1 MKAISG
7 KYKFKMRPSSPNSDN
22 EYSIMLE
29 ISKSGKRGYVSLKI
43 WGDRND
49 WDEEQERFVVKKGL
63 RTKEAKEANED
74 RKKKNDFIEKQNL
87 RVKEIIDQFDK
98 DNIDWTVNQ
107 FKTEFVGKKQHGNV
121 LEYLNKYIDTL
132 NETGHMGN
140 ARVYSETL
148 HILELFDKKFTSRV
162 FSEID
167 LGYIKS
173 LDIFMQKR
181 NMKGNSRSV
190 YLRTIRSLLNKAIQ
204 DKESTT
210 VTYPFGR
217 GGFKIGEIET
227 RTAKRYLPT
236 EQLAILKNSQSIIPN
251 KEYARLVFLF
261 SYHCY
266 GINVADMAR
275 LKMNNIVKLEKGD
288 YIIYKREK
296 TKTKKSSK
304 LLSIY
309 IKPEI
314 QDLISQLRAF
324 KKPLGD
330 YLLPIVTVLHDDEN
344 RLYNHILNR
353 RKRIVKDLR
362 ELGKD
367 LGFELNLTSY
377 VSRHTM
383 SMQLRNND
391 ISVEKISQ
399 ILGHQDVQTT
409 QIYLDDLDMSV
420 IDEAGK
426 VL

>member
-1 MKAISG
+1 MKPLHG
-7 KYKFKMRPSSPNSDN
+7 KYKFKMRSSSPNSED
-22 EYSIMLE
+22 EYAVMLE
-29 ISKSGKRGYVSLKI
+29 ISKSGKRGYISLRI
-43 WGDRND
+43 WGKKDD
-49 WDEEQERFVVKKGL
+49 WDDEQERFIIKKRL
-63 RTKEAKEANED
+63 RTAEEKKANED
-74 RKKKNDFIEKQNL
+74 RKLKNDFIEKKNL
-87 RVKEIIDQFDK
+87 RVKEILSQFERERK
-98 DNIDWTVNQ
+98 DWTINQ
-107 FKTEFVGKKQHGNV
+107 FKTEFVGKKEHRNV
-121 LEYLNKYIDTL
+121 AEYFKKHIDILNQT
-132 NETGHMGN
+132 GN
-140 ARVYSETL
+140 AGNSRTYSETM
-148 HILELFDKKFTSRV
+148 HMIDLFDKKFSNRV

-167 LGYIKS
+167 LSYVKS
-173 LDIFMQKR
+173 FDIFLQKR
-181 NMKGNSRSV
+181 NLKGNSRSH
-190 YLRTIRSLLNKAIQ
+190 YLRTLRALLNKAIQ
-204 DKESTT
+204 DKESSRD
-210 VTYPFGR
+210 TYPFGR
-217 GGFKIGEIET
+217 GAFQIGAIET

-236 EQLAILKNSQSIIPN
+236 EQLNILKNSQSIIPN
-251 KEYARLVFLF
+251 REYARLVFLF

-266 GINVADMAR
+266 GINVVDMAR
-275 LKMNNIVKLEKGD
+275 LKMENIVKLEKGD

-314 QDLISQLRAF
+314 QDLINQLRAF

-330 YLLPIVTVLHDDEN
+330 YLLPIVTVLHDNDN
-344 RLYNHILNR
+344 LLYNHIVNR

-383 SMQLRNND
+383 SMQLRNNGITVD
-391 ISVEKISQ
+391 KISQ

-420 IDEAGK
+420 IDEAGQ